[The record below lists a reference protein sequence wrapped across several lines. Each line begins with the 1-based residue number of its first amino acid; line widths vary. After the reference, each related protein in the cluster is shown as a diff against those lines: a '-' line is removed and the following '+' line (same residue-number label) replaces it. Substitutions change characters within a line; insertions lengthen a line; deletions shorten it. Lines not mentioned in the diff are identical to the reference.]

1 MKFGMSMKVVFLLKA
16 GNKQLILLFKL
27 EISILGRFAS
37 VFFLKNSGT
46 KGPPFWRLRD

>member
-1 MKFGMSMKVVFLLKA
+1 MKVVFLLKA

-37 VFFLKNSGT
+37 VFFSKTQG
-46 KGPPFWRLRD
+46 LRDPHFGGKEVEL